1 LRVLKVKISV
11 LIVLLLLP
19 GQALYAQ
26 ANRDQRINVRA
37 VDFALDVPE
46 SLRAGTHRWTFTN
59 DGTVRH
65 EFIVVKLPVSLD
77 AQAAVDT
84 LHARGLRAFFPG
96 SQTLGFASSGLFA
109 ASHQKSDAELVTRD
123 KRGDRLLVFCQ
134 VRDAEGKPR
143 HDEMGMFKV
152 ISIR

>member
-1 LRVLKVKISV
+1 MKTSLMAA
-11 LIVLLLLP
+11 LLLLP
-19 GQALYAQ
+19 GQALYSQ
-26 ANRDQRINVRA
+26 SNRDQPIHVRA

-65 EFIVVKLPVSLD
+65 EFIVVKLPASLD
-77 AQAAVDT
+77 TQAAVDT
-84 LHARGLRAFFPG
+84 LHVRGLRAFWPG
-96 SQTLGFASSGLFA
+96 SPAVGFASSGLFA
-109 ASHQKSDAELVTRD
+109 SPHQTSDAELVTRD

-134 VRDAEGKPR
+134 IRDAEGKPK

-152 ISIR
+152 IRIR